1 MGRQLTAQ
9 GAAMYK
15 KILIGIIA
23 GCVLITGS
31 ASADTLTFDFKNP
44 SFNGQGYSNH
54 VLAIEQLQANR
65 KQALKEE
72 AEAKQREA
80 ERDAANTTL
89 AKFLN
94 NVESRIYANISKQLV
109 DNMFANDGSTSGTAT
124 IEGATIYWVKDATAD
139 TITVQITE
147 EDGSFTELIVPLT
160 GFGF

>member
-1 MGRQLTAQ
+1 MN
-9 GAAMYK
+9 
-15 KILIGIIA
+15 KIYVTIIA
-23 GCVLITGS
+23 LLALSST
-31 ASADTLTFDFKNP
+31 AMADSLTFQFNNP

-54 VLAIEQLQANR
+54 VLAIEQLQHQR
-65 KQALKEE
+65 KQQLKEDE
-72 AEAKQREA
+72 EAKQREA

-124 IEGATIYWVKDATAD
+124 IEGATIYWVKDTTAD

-147 EDGSFTELIVPLT
+147 EDGTFTELVVPLT

>member
-1 MGRQLTAQ
+1 MNKIYISIVAILAF
-9 GAAMYK
+9 AA
-15 KILIGIIA
+15 
-23 GCVLITGS
+23 S

-54 VLAIEQLQANR
+54 VLAIEQLQHQR
-65 KQALKEE
+65 KQQLKEE

-139 TITVQITE
+139 TITVQIAET
-147 EDGSFTELIVPLT
+147 DGTFTELVVPLS